1 MKRSK
6 VKTFGQHFLKNPFVI
21 KKIVHCIAPE
31 KNDLIIEIGAGKG
44 ALTFFLAEKSGKLI
58 AVEKDRN
65 LIPFLRKKEYFNLEI
80 LEGDILKI
88 DLGELIKREKNSL
101 EKVKLVGS
109 LPYSISSPLLFKI
122 LAEKE
127 LFQKCIFLLQKEV
140 GERICAQPGSKKYA
154 PLSVIFQIYFEAKV
168 HFYVSPKSFSP
179 PPKVESALISLTK
192 REKPLFLIEKK
203 SEFLKFLKGSFRH
216 RRKTLFNNL
225 LRLNYPHSLLKH
237 AFQNFNLEN
246 SARAEELPIRQFM
259 DLFIFLAENPIN
271 DN

>member
-6 VKTFGQHFLKNPFVI
+6 AKAFGQHFLKNPFVL
-21 KKIVHCIAPE
+21 KKIVRCIAPE

-44 ALTFFLAEKSGKLI
+44 ALTFSLAEKSGKLI

-80 LEGDILKI
+80 LEEDILKV
-88 DLGELIKREKNSL
+88 DLGELIKREKDSL
-101 EKVKLVGS
+101 EKVKLVGN

-122 LAEKE
+122 LAERA

-154 PLSVIFQIYFEAKV
+154 PLSVIFQIYFEAKA
-168 HFYVSPKSFSP
+168 HFYVSPESFSP
-179 PPKVESALISLTK
+179 PPRVKSALISLRK
-192 REKPLFLIEKK
+192 REEPLFLIEKEV
-203 SEFLKFLKGSFRH
+203 EFLKFLKGAFRH
-216 RRKTLFNNL
+216 RRKTLLNNL
-225 LRLNYPHSLLKH
+225 LRLNYSHSLLRH
-237 AFQNFNLEN
+237 SFQKFTLEN
-246 SARAEELPIRQFM
+246 FVRPEELSIRQFVN
-259 DLFIFLAENPIN
+259 LFTFLTENPII